1 MNKRLI
7 YALVLICGMALGTGL
22 VGFFDKKES
31 EESTKEQVEMAVW
44 TCSMHPQIQQ
54 EEPGTCP
61 ECHMELTTIK

>member
-44 TCSMHPQIQQ
+44 TCSMHPKIQQ